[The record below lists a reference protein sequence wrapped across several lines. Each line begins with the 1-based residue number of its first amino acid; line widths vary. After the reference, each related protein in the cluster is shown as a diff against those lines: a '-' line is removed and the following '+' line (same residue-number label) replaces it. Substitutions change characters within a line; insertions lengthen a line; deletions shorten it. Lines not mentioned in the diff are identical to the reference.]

1 MGLVAS
7 ADSVVVAS
15 GWTAPTP
22 RCWDPSLPSGQE
34 LEVSCCRQQADC
46 AAPAFAPL
54 RAACCGELRQGVQR
68 FSAEWD
74 QLELGIEHA
83 SEELIGIVEATSA
96 SRCEEQENCR
106 ADFFLYAAE
115 VATSSSLARVF
126 QLGWSDLT
134 DEGEFALQDW
144 RITLLQ
150 TCLTLLSAWHPLA
163 QKARELFSEAAG
175 QWWQAVQQ
183 RSAARWTAAS
193 LSTLIPS
200 RILHIAMV
208 ASVGAPPFGRKALA
222 GIRSALFFASCPL
235 RFHLMVDQSG
245 EADVQTALA
254 SLEPWLLSRGS
265 FRLYRVEELHAAW
278 SEIRALV
285 PESCLQYSSHYGS
298 AGWLRVFPH
307 LVIPEAEAVE
317 ELVWVDAGDF
327 IFLDDPAE
335 LAKECDAFH
344 EDHLIG
350 VADPQ
355 VLGLPL
361 QLFLLPRLRE
371 RAHLWAELVTG
382 AVLRGYAEK
391 GDGFCNLGEG
401 LAFVYLLNN
410 TEHSW
415 MYHLLPHRWT
425 YMPWAV
431 WLPARGTGSIWASQ
445 ELLWRLPAD
454 SVWRDSVFP
463 GLLDFMAIRVRCA
476 SFLEDIASYIRA
488 AMEWDLQSI
497 SADNGRK
504 HFRLT
509 QDAQIVDEFQQ
520 SLACEERAS
529 AVHFAVLFHQ
539 VPWVHRFLN
548 FWAGAEASVL
558 QRRGE
563 KHRKLGDLQKAL
575 ADFNAALAVD
585 EHFAGAL
592 IATVVITRPW
602 RWRVVAPSFGHKG
615 TCHSSMLPPWLLA
628 ACAVPIVLVL
638 YKSIDDGIF
647 TGSTAAE
654 DEKLRAYLEKL
665 EAANDMAEVF
675 LNQMW
680 DRALEAPVEATA
692 GLTNFTVITV
702 DTDKPRDFAMLGP
715 GNVAVINAGAGQ
727 MWDSWYDKPRLY
739 QKYLKKFAVDFP
751 DRIVILADGYDTI
764 FGGCSDDQLL
774 ASFRKILDVS
784 QAKVVWGAENC
795 CFPWSDACNWY
806 RNFTQRQASS
816 LQAFGIT
823 ESYGTYGDCRR
834 CRDLEIPGYDSFCSS
849 PPTYQHLNSGFLMG
863 EASHVLSAV
872 NLWVKLYSNFNETD
886 PDQLVAS
893 EALFNQPDLMT
904 LDYSGR
910 LVLTIGNIAL
920 DDFDKAVSLEPNS
933 AQVRIARAIALR
945 DQGEMEKALRTLNED
960 MDPLFEKFMPI
971 FDQDVKEF
979 LQQGETHE
987 QYAAY
992 REYVASLEE
1001 HASDFALQEG
1011 YSPGDAGSFLSE
1023 LQRAIEEDKVRAEK
1037 QVEAFLVHMEQQ
1049 RRMRLGPEAPPM
1061 EQGEV
1066 DLMKALFRPQT
1077 VEDMMEMLLHMT
1089 EYTSF
1094 SSLMRAKVQQKK
1106 FIREMERR
1114 KQDAK
1119 AWAGVAVNL
1128 WTCRGTRTSHITFC
1142 WNVQWRTLPFFRPR
1156 Y

>member
-7 ADSVVVAS
+7 ADSVIVAS
-15 GWTAPTP
+15 GWSAPTP

-106 ADFFLYAAE
+106 ADFFLHAAE
-115 VATSSSLARVF
+115 VAMSSSLARVF

-134 DEGEFALQDW
+134 DEGDFALQDW

-150 TCLTLLSAWHPLA
+150 TCLTLLSAWHPVA
-163 QKARELFSEAAG
+163 QKARGLFSEAAG

-183 RSAARWTAAS
+183 RSAERWSAAS
-193 LSTLIPS
+193 LSTLVPS

-208 ASVGAPPFGRKALA
+208 ASVGTPPFGRKALA

-235 RFHLMVDQSG
+235 RFHLVVDQSG

-254 SLEPWLLSRGS
+254 SLEPWLRSRGS
-265 FRLYRVEELHAAW
+265 FRLYLVEALRDAW
-278 SEIRALV
+278 SEIQALV
-285 PESCLQYSSHYGS
+285 PESCLQYSGHYGS

-410 TEHSW
+410 TDHSW

-497 SADNGRK
+497 SADDGRK

-509 QDAQIVDEFQQ
+509 QDAQILDEFQQ

-548 FWAGAEASVL
+548 FWAGAEVWVPRPTDVRELRISFDEKTGWPMQKAAPRGDRGMFGIARAQPWQCTSACVSGIGLKGLKGQRTLEQLLASVL

-585 EHFAGAL
+585 PHFALAL
-592 IATVVITRPW
+592 AGRGSVLR
-602 RWRVVAPSFGHKG
+602 SQGH
-615 TCHSSMLPPWLLA
+615 LP
-628 ACAVPIVLVL
+628 
-638 YKSIDDGIF
+638 
-647 TGSTAAE
+647 
-654 DEKLRAYLEKL
+654 
-665 EAANDMAEVF
+665 
-675 LNQMW
+675 Q
-680 DRALEAPVEATA
+680 
-692 GLTNFTVITV
+692 
-702 DTDKPRDFAMLGP
+702 
-715 GNVAVINAGAGQ
+715 
-727 MWDSWYDKPRLY
+727 
-739 QKYLKKFAVDFP
+739 
-751 DRIVILADGYDTI
+751 
-764 FGGCSDDQLL
+764 
-774 ASFRKILDVS
+774 
-784 QAKVVWGAENC
+784 
-795 CFPWSDACNWY
+795 
-806 RNFTQRQASS
+806 
-816 LQAFGIT
+816 
-823 ESYGTYGDCRR
+823 
-834 CRDLEIPGYDSFCSS
+834 
-849 PPTYQHLNSGFLMG
+849 
-863 EASHVLSAV
+863 
-872 NLWVKLYSNFNETD
+872 
-886 PDQLVAS
+886 
-893 EALFNQPDLMT
+893 
-904 LDYSGR
+904 
-910 LVLTIGNIAL
+910 
-920 DDFDKAVSLEPNS
+920 
-933 AQVRIARAIALR
+933 
-945 DQGEMEKALRTLNED
+945 
-960 MDPLFEKFMPI
+960 
-971 FDQDVKEF
+971 
-979 LQQGETHE
+979 
-987 QYAAY
+987 
-992 REYVASLEE
+992 
-1001 HASDFALQEG
+1001 
-1011 YSPGDAGSFLSE
+1011 
-1023 LQRAIEEDKVRAEK
+1023 
-1037 QVEAFLVHMEQQ
+1037 
-1049 RRMRLGPEAPPM
+1049 
-1061 EQGEV
+1061 
-1066 DLMKALFRPQT
+1066 
-1077 VEDMMEMLLHMT
+1077 
-1089 EYTSF
+1089 
-1094 SSLMRAKVQQKK
+1094 
-1106 FIREMERR
+1106 
-1114 KQDAK
+1114 
-1119 AWAGVAVNL
+1119 
-1128 WTCRGTRTSHITFC
+1128 
-1142 WNVQWRTLPFFRPR
+1142 
-1156 Y
+1156 